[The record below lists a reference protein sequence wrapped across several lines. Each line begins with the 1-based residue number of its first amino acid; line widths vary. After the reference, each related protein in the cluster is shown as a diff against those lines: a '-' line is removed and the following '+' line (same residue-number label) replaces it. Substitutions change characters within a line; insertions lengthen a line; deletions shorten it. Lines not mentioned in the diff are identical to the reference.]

1 MQALDETV
9 LSALKW
15 DQDGLIA
22 AIVQDHTSKD
32 VLMMAWMNRES
43 LQKTLEIG
51 ETVFYSRSRG
61 TLWHKGET
69 SGHTQRVVAA
79 YVDCDADVLLFQVD
93 AKGPACH
100 TNNTSC
106 FFRSL
111 SDFAERPERL

>member
-1 MQALDETV
+1 MQLLDEHV
-9 LSALKW
+9 LNTLKW

-22 AIVQDHTSKD
+22 AIIQDHSSKD

-51 ETVFYSRSRG
+51 ETVFYSRSRA

-69 SGHTQRVVAA
+69 SGHTQRVIAMH
-79 YVDCDADVLLFQVD
+79 VDCDADVLLIQVE
-93 AKGPACH
+93 ANGPACH

-106 FFRSL
+106 FFRTMT
-111 SDFAERPERL
+111 DFAEKPEQL